1 MTERGGERPKVR
13 VTDRRHSAK
22 PEGGEAGVNPPASEP
37 DDAPAEA
44 RPQDAPADELEAAR
58 AQAAEYLDH
67 LQRLQAEFENFR
79 KRTMKEQTRAL
90 DAASEGL
97 VRRLLEILDDFQLA
111 LASADAKPE
120 FERFFR
126 GFELVYAKLLD
137 VLRAEG
143 LQSIEAVGTPF
154 DPELHEALMGSE
166 ADDGEAFVADVLRP
180 GYMLR
185 GRVIRPSGVKVG
197 HRPAPAD

>member
-13 VTDRRHSAK
+13 VTDRRHSAQ
-22 PEGGEAGVNPPASEP
+22 PEGGEAGVNPPASDP
-37 DDAPAEA
+37 ADAQED
-44 RPQDAPADELEAAR
+44 RPADELEAAR

-143 LQSIEAVGTPF
+143 LQSIEAVGRPF

-180 GYMLR
+180 GYTLK